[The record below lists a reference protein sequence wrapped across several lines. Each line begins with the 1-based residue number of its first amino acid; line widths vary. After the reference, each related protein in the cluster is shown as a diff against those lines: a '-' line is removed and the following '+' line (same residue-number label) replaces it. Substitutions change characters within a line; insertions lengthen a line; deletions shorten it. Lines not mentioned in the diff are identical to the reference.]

1 MKLIQQQNRKRKEK
15 MELTILIPCL
25 NEEKT
30 IGICIEKAMQFLN
43 TNSIA
48 EEILVADNRK
58 Y

>member
-1 MKLIQQQNRKRKEK
+1 

-48 EEILVADNRK
+48 GEILVADNRK
-58 Y
+58 YR